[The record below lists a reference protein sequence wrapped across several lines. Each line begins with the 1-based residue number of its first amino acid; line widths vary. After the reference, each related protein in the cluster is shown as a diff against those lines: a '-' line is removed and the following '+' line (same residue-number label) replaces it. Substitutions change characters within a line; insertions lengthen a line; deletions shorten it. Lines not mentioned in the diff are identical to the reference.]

1 MVTLVLS
8 QELNTYLM
16 FSSQGP
22 NPEEK
27 PPTGSGDS
35 VSVSEAKATGQTS
48 SNSGVATDKNRNYVV
63 LAGVVA
69 GMGSLGWYLQ
79 SKKKP
84 EEVQA

>member
-1 MVTLVLS
+1 MVTLVVC
-8 QELNTYLM
+8 QKLNRLFM
-16 FSSQGP
+16 FYFQGP
-22 NPEEK
+22 HAEEK

-35 VSVSEAKATGQTS
+35 GSASEAKATGQT

-69 GMGSLGWYLQ
+69 GLGALGWYLQ